1 MKKLCFLL
9 LYALLPFASHAQ
21 KYTVPFHQLSPNDGL
36 SQGYVKTMF
45 QDSRGFMWFGTR
57 DGLNR
62 YDGYEFKVYKKVL
75 GDSCSLNSNVILS
88 LAEDSGG
95 KLWIGAVGGLYRFD
109 PLTECFE
116 HFQDTLS
123 KKVPRIFSIYIDA
136 KGLLWLGT
144 RHLGLQVFNPAT
156 RHFTSFGLPKSE
168 IQQITENAS
177 QRYLWLLTD
186 NPAQRVEIFDKEQ
199 RKIVTSQ
206 YPLKSMGHSP
216 VQAAQSPDG
225 KHYVYQLGKDLS
237 QIIRFNPLTGKTQTF
252 QIPPAPC
259 GVARDQQLAF
269 RRIYHFFVDKQG
281 FFWQFTPQGLLC
293 FDLQK
298 QQLKGC
304 YNFSPT
310 ATVENLNLLVDRSG
324 LVWISTAGQ
333 GVGVFHPKAGRV
345 QNFSP
350 KKNAPYSLS
359 FKGVRVI
366 HEDTHKRLWVGGY
379 TGLDVFAPNVA
390 EVHHFA
396 GNLQQSDKLLHG
408 LNAEAICEDAD
419 GQLWVAAFAE
429 GLFRLDYDHGR
440 LMRVVPKD
448 TVMRLHY
455 IFDIITGV
463 APHTLW
469 LSTSRGLQKL
479 DTRTHSYTFYKHE
492 SGNPRSLPLGFL
504 FALYRDQKGTM
515 WVGSE
520 QGGFARFDT
529 TTQTF
534 TRFTHQPGKAN
545 SLSHNNVHAFYEDK
559 AGNFW
564 IATGG
569 GGLNLFDREKL
580 TFKHY
585 TQKDGLPNNVVNGIL
600 EDEEGNLWLS
610 TNQGIAKFDPQAE
623 TFINFDQRDGLQA
636 NEFNRHAYFKNKDGR
651 MFFGGVNG
659 VSAFY
664 PQDLKKNEFVP
675 PIVITKFKKLNQEIS
690 LCQVINEEQELELSH
705 KDAIISFEFAALNF
719 YQSDKNQYAYKLEGL
734 HKEWVQL
741 GTHRDITF
749 ANLAPGSYTLRVKAA
764 NNDGVWNEQGLTLK
778 IRVTPPWWATT
789 WFRLGAVLLI
799 LLVIVMGYSWRL
811 QQAKRTRLQLEQ
823 LVDERTRELKK
834 LNHTKDRFFG
844 IIAHDLRGP
853 LASFQQV
860 NYLLNHYIKKQD
872 MEKVQTVSEQID
884 TTAKKLNR
892 LLNNLLDW
900 AMVQQNSVI
909 PQPEELDLHQQVQ
922 DCMAVYQGSLDL
934 HQIQIENKVPE
945 GQVLWADPHSVTSL
959 IQNLIG
965 NATKFTPDGGNIE
978 VTAQY
983 RDDELVLAIKDSGV
997 GMDAATLKQM
1007 FELSGKKSREGL
1019 RGEQGVGLGLT
1030 LCQEFARLN
1039 NATLTADSQPNEGTT
1054 FYVTFR
1060 EQKTPIN
1067 QQNASTLLEG

>member
-1 MKKLCFLL
+1 MKKLYFLL
-9 LYALLPFASHAQ
+9 LYALLPLASYAQ
-21 KYTVPFHQLSPNDGL
+21 QYTIPIRQFTSNDGL
-36 SQGYVKTMF
+36 SQGYVHNVF

-57 DGLNR
+57 EGLNR
-62 YDGYEFKVYKKVL
+62 YDGYKFKVYHNIL
-75 GDSCSLNSNVILS
+75 GDSCSLRSSVVFS
-88 LAEDSGG
+88 LAEDSQG
-95 KLWIGAVGGLYRFD
+95 KLWVAAVGGLYRFD
-109 PLTECFE
+109 PHTECFE
-116 HFQDTLS
+116 YFPDLQNQGTADFIS
-123 KKVPRIFSIYIDA
+123 IFIDA
-136 KGLLWLGT
+136 QHMVWLGV
-144 RHLGLQVFNPAT
+144 RHGGIKKFNPVT
-156 RHFTSFGLPKSE
+156 QHFTTFDTPPYN
-168 IQQITENAS
+168 IYQICEDAS
-177 QRYLWLLTD
+177 RRYLWLVSEEAGHKLF
-186 NPAQRVEIFDKEQ
+186 VFDKKQ
-199 RKIVTSQ
+199 QKIVASPMKATSQ
-206 YPLKSMGHSP
+206 ANAQV
-216 VQAAQSPDG
+216 VQGQNG
-225 KHYVYQLGKDLS
+225 QQHLYQLGKTPDTVVKLD
-237 QIIRFNPLTGKTQTF
+237 PLTGQTRRF
-252 QIPPAPC
+252 YIPWSQHQAVKPGTAVFASQNYFYIDAHETLWQTTPN
-259 GVARDQQLAF
+259 GILRFDLRQQQLVAYYRF
-269 RRIYHFFVDKQG
+269 SLPGVIKN
-281 FFWQFTPQGLLC
+281 TGL
-293 FDLQK
+293 F
-298 QQLKGC
+298 
-304 YNFSPT
+304 
-310 ATVENLNLLVDRSG
+310 VDRSG
-324 LVWISTAGQ
+324 LVWIKTIGD
-333 GVGVFHPKAGRV
+333 GVYVFNPNVGRI

-350 KKNAPYSLS
+350 DKNDPHSLG
-359 FKGVRVI
+359 FKGVRSI
-366 HEDTHKRLWVGGY
+366 YEDRQRRLWVGGY
-379 TGLDVFAPNVA
+379 TGLDVFERGSPKAR
-390 EVHHFA
+390 HFV
-396 GNLQQSDKLLHG
+396 KPTKIFHG
-408 LNAEAICEDAD
+408 LNVEAIFEDVR
-419 GQLWVAAFAE
+419 GQLWLGVYLE
-429 GLFRLDYDHGR
+429 GLFKPNYQTGQLAP
-440 LMRVVPKD
+440 LVFKD
-448 TVMRLHY
+448 TVIQKHSILDMASGT
-455 IFDIITGV
+455 DG
-463 APHTLW
+463 HTLW
-469 LSTSRGLQKL
+469 LATTHGLQKL
-479 DTRTHSYTFYKHE
+479 NTRTRNCTFYRHQPDQPK
-492 SGNPRSLPLGFL
+492 SVPPGLL
-504 FALYRDQKGTM
+504 FVIYRDRAGTM

-623 TFINFDQRDGLQA
+623 TFVNFDQRDGLQA

-690 LCQVINEEQELELSH
+690 LYQVINEEQELELSH

-789 WFRLGAVLLI
+789 WFRLGAALLVLLI
-799 LLVIVMGYSWRL
+799 IVTGYSWRL
-811 QQAKRTRLQLEQ
+811 QQAKRIRLQLEK

-834 LNHTKDRFFG
+834 LNQTKDRFFG

-853 LASFQQV
+853 LGSFQQA
-860 NYLLNHYIKKQD
+860 NYLLRHHIAKQNL
-872 MEKVQTVSEQID
+872 EKVQTVSEQID

-900 AMVQQNSVI
+900 AMVQQKNVTY
-909 PQPEELDLHQQVQ
+909 QPEQLRLQSLVQ
-922 DCMAVYQGSLDL
+922 DCLTVYQGSIDL
-934 HQIQIENKVPE
+934 HHIQIENKVPQ
-945 GQVLWADPHSVTSL
+945 GQVLWADPYSVTSL
-959 IQNLIG
+959 IQNLLG
-965 NATKFTPDGGNIE
+965 NAIKFTPDGGNIE

-1039 NATLTADSQPNEGTT
+1039 NATLTADSQPNKGTT
-1054 FYVTFR
+1054 FYVIFR

-1067 QQNASTLLEG
+1067 QQNASTLFEG